1 MPGTMSTLLFLCSML
16 ESTFLLPEILNTCL
30 LRWSL
35 TVLLRLASDSQ
46 VPVIRLLH
54 AHFISSKKMLLL
66 GNNSKVVMDGA
77 AAQ

>member
-1 MPGTMSTLLFLCSML
+1 MPGTMSTLLFLCSVL

-54 AHFISSKKMLLL
+54 AHFISSKKCCYW
-66 GNNSKVVMDGA
+66 GITAK
-77 AAQ
+77 